1 MNDLCRNLAKDRQL
15 KEYAIHLIDKYVD
28 TLRKMGH
35 DNVIGSYTGYEKIKN
50 NVDEKCIQRLINH
63 LKPAITT
70 ISNLEHENELNI
82 YDQKES
88 FYLKRF
94 LFLNKLHTNYNLDE
108 ILDESD
114 VIEIYDFNHIQMYRS
129 FNFFQYC
136 SYSFEE
142 IFTNEW
148 WRLFKRSI
156 FVTNKIIE
164 TADNILTQQLIEI
177 QHVNCPDHWVDETNS
192 KHNFGCYVR
201 QRIMIPLLNE
211 KNKVVAVIAPFNV
224 IKYRDQ
230 NGNIVNLKEVTIH

>member
-94 LFLNKLHTNYNLDE
+94 LN
-108 ILDESD
+108 
-114 VIEIYDFNHIQMYRS
+114 IY
-129 FNFFQYC
+129 FFTLKKRGNGKHYSRFKEGI
-136 SYSFEE
+136 SYS
-142 IFTNEW
+142 
-148 WRLFKRSI
+148 
-156 FVTNKIIE
+156 
-164 TADNILTQQLIEI
+164 
-177 QHVNCPDHWVDETNS
+177 
-192 KHNFGCYVR
+192 
-201 QRIMIPLLNE
+201 
-211 KNKVVAVIAPFNV
+211 
-224 IKYRDQ
+224 
-230 NGNIVNLKEVTIH
+230 